1 MSRRVLKAR
10 DWKDIDRLQ
19 RAAGIPFHSMQM
31 GQDGGTEAVFQLQGG
46 LVEIELFNFFL
57 PPRLKPV
64 RVFSP
69 FSANDWGPFEFDGF
83 ERQQRQF
90 DITTHLAVRKFQFQ
104 AGIDPDGKAGMQTL
118 TKMDEILF
126 FIEKNQFSS

>member
-1 MSRRVLKAR
+1 MARKVLKSR

-31 GQDGGTEAVFQLQGG
+31 GQDSGTEAVLQFQGG
-46 LVEIELFNFFL
+46 LIIIELHNFAL

-64 RVFSP
+64 RTRFSP
-69 FSANDWGPFEFDGF
+69 FSINEWGPFQFDGF
-83 ERQQRQF
+83 ERSQNQF
-90 DITTHLAVRKFQFQ
+90 GFTTHLAVRRFQSQ

-118 TKMDEILF
+118 ARMDEILV
-126 FIEKNQFSS
+126 FIDNLL